1 MHERVKLQM
10 KTLLQ
15 ESIKMINCKYLSFC
29 YNCLGIRKNSPTPL
43 STVVLEKL
51 IIAQLVKIYS
61 ALYEIP
67 RLFITVFTTVRHLSQ
82 S

>member
-1 MHERVKLQM
+1 MQECVKLRM
-10 KTLLQ
+10 KTLLR
-15 ESIKMINCKYLSFC
+15 ESVKIINCKYLSFC
-29 YNCLGIRKNSPTPL
+29 YNCLGRRKNSPTPV

-51 IIAQLVKIYS
+51 IIAQLVKIYP
-61 ALYEIP
+61 ALYGIP